1 MYSSHTHS
9 QKIRPGSRLQNRI
22 TNHPARV
29 MTIAEGWVMV
39 RPNGGQPVL
48 VYIRD
53 LHLKYE
59 VTKW

>member
-1 MYSSHTHS
+1 MTDRSR
-9 QKIRPGSRLQNRI
+9 KIRPGSRLQNREMKR
-22 TNHPARV
+22 PARV

-39 RPNGGQPVL
+39 RQTSAHPILINM
-48 VYIRD
+48 RE